1 LHISEKEAV
10 MFGILKYA
18 LLAAGFLHLI
28 PLLAGLCVP
37 RVLHWDRDL
46 SKLDPLSRQ
55 LIWVHG
61 AFIVLTIV
69 CFGALTLFAA
79 ESLLQGTILGV
90 GVAGFMGLFW
100 LFRLLIQLYYFDPHP
115 WLTTSFRRVGYKTL
129 TFLFGYFSVVYFL
142 TAGFNL
148 RLIWRS

>member
-1 LHISEKEAV
+1 LLISEKEAL

-18 LLAAGFLHLI
+18 LVAAGLLHLV
-28 PLLAGLCVP
+28 PLAAGLCVP
-37 RVLHWDRDL
+37 RVLRWGRDL
-46 SKLDPLSRQ
+46 NKLDPLLRQ

-61 AFIVLTIV
+61 AFIVLTILG
-69 CFGALTLFAA
+69 FGAITLFAA
-79 ESLLQGTILGV
+79 ESMLKGTILDV

-100 LFRLLIQLYYFDPHP
+100 LFRLLIQLFYFDPHP
-115 WLTTSFRRVGYKTL
+115 WLTNWFHKVGYKTL
-129 TFLFGYFSVVYFL
+129 TFVFAYFFVVYFL